1 MSRKE
6 FKVSGSTHEKKLTK
20 KQRKAQNL
28 NKSEVTP
35 TEEDTA
41 QIKNLTLYTCIAIGL
56 LLMLMYWIFI
66 KGL

>member
-6 FKVSGSTHEKKLTK
+6 FKISGSTHEKKLSK
-20 KQRKAQNL
+20 KERKAQSL

-66 KGL
+66 NGL